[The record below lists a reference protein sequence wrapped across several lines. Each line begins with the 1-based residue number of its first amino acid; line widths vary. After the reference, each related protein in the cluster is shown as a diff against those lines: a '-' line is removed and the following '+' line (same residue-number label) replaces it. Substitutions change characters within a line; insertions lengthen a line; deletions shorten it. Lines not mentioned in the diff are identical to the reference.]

1 MKKIISFVMA
11 LALCA
16 CMAVVS
22 ASAKGLSINP
32 TKKVPAQV
40 QILNTAPAKKVPAK
54 KAPAK
59 KAPAKKAAPKQGKPA
74 PQQNHKNVPVKK

>member
-1 MKKIISFVMA
+1 MKKIISLVMA
-11 LALCA
+11 LVLCA

-40 QILNTAPAKKVPAK
+40 QILNTAPAKK
-54 KAPAK
+54 
-59 KAPAKKAAPKQGKPA
+59 AAPKQGKPA

>member
-1 MKKIISFVMA
+1 MKKIISLVMA
-11 LALCA
+11 LALCV

-54 KAPAK
+54 KD
-59 KAPAKKAAPKQGKPA
+59 PAKKAAPKQGKPA